1 MKYDQFYNVSK
12 KETEAIIQEINFS
25 DKKFIFSLFGSCQ
38 RLVKWFLDKEGI
50 SKNLIGIYMPYSRKA
65 INDYTQFNSS
75 SYVNSLLTSKVSKDK
90 FDDFSQLN
98 SSNDDLL
105 SIAVSSSLKTK
116 RHKRSDDSSYISI
129 YNGKQQINYHIK
141 FMTDEFSRTK
151 QDFIISF
158 SVLKIIQLN
167 NSLNFPNL
175 DLDLDNVSLV
185 NI

>member
-12 KETEAIIQEINFS
+12 KETKAIIEEINIS
-25 DKKFIFSLFGSCQ
+25 DKKFVFSLFGSCQ
-38 RLVKWFLDKEGI
+38 RLVKWLLDKEGI

-65 INDYTQFNSS
+65 INDYTQCNSS
-75 SYVNSLLTSKVSKDK
+75 SYVNLQLTSKVSKNK
-90 FDDFSQLN
+90 FDDFSLPN
-98 SSNDDLL
+98 SLNDDLL

-116 RHKRSDDSSYISI
+116 KHKRSDDGSYIST
-129 YNGKQQINYHIK
+129 YNGKQSINYHIE
-141 FMTDEFSRTK
+141 FIADEFSRTQ

-167 NSLNFPNL
+167 NSLNFSSL

-185 NI
+185 SI